1 MAPLLPFLRANAHWL
16 AAGFLLTFTSSFG
29 QTFFISVFAGEIRAQ
44 FGLSHGEWGG
54 IYTLAT
60 TASAAVM
67 VFAGGLTDRF
77 RARALGVGVLLMLAC
92 AALLMSVASAVW
104 MLVLAI
110 FLLRLTGQ
118 GMMGHVAMVS
128 MARWF
133 VATRGKAVSVAGMG
147 VALGEATLPI
157 IFVAL
162 MGVFDWRWL
171 WALVALVMLG
181 FVPVLARLL
190 RTERTPQS
198 MAQETQSFGM
208 EGRAWSRREVM
219 RHWLFWMLLP
229 TLFGVAA
236 FNTALFFHQ
245 VHFAEAKGWSH
256 GQLVALFPVFTVTG
270 VAAMFFSGWA
280 LDRFGTARLMQIYV
294 FPLVFGYVVLSLAE
308 TPQVAALGFVLM
320 GVTQGIHATLGAA
333 IWAVFFGTR
342 HLGAI
347 RAMAAAFMVFGTAV
361 GPGVT
366 GVLIDIGISF
376 DAQMLWLAGYFLIAG
391 IMAAM
396 AAAWGRRA
404 LPWTAQI
411 DVIRP

>member
-1 MAPLLPFLRANAHWL
+1 MAGLLLFLRTNAHWL
-16 AAGFLLTFTSSFG
+16 AAGFLLTFASSFG
-29 QTFFISVFAGEIRAQ
+29 QTFFISVFAGEIRAE
-44 FGLSHGEWGG
+44 FGLSHGQWGG

-77 RARALGVGVLLMLAC
+77 RARTLGLSVLAMLAC
-92 AALLMSVASAVW
+92 AALVMSVASAVW

-110 FLLRLTGQ
+110 FFLRLTGQ

-133 VATRGKAVSVAGMG
+133 VATRGRAISVAGIG
-147 VALGEATLPI
+147 VALGEASLPI

-171 WALVALVMLG
+171 WVGVAFIMLG
-181 FVPVLARLL
+181 LIPVLARLL

-198 MAQETQSFGM
+198 MATESQSVGM
-208 EGRAWSRREVM
+208 QGRAWRRAEVL
-219 RHWLFWMLLP
+219 RHWLFWMLAP
-229 TLFGVAA
+229 SLFGIAA

-245 VHFAEAKGWSH
+245 VHFAEVKGWSH

-270 VAAMFFSGWA
+270 VATMIAAGWA
-280 LDRFGTARLMQIYV
+280 VDRFGTARIMQLYV
-294 FPLVFGYVVLSLAE
+294 FPLSLGYVVLGLSGG
-308 TPQVAALGFVLM
+308 PGVAALGFVLM
-320 GVTQGIHATLGAA
+320 GLTQGIHATLSGT

-347 RAMAAAFMVFGTAV
+347 RAMAGAMMVFGTAI
-361 GPGVT
+361 GPGLT
-366 GVLIDIGISF
+366 GMLIDLGVTF
-376 DAQMLWLAGYFLIAG
+376 ETQLLWLAGYFVLAG
-391 IMAAM
+391 ALAAL

-404 LPWTAQI
+404 LPWAAQV